1 MLKRSYIFDLLRSGG
16 LLSCLLLFLTE
27 GVTLAQQPDLKQKIT
42 VRYSDI
48 PLESILKDLSQ
59 SAHIQFSYSSDR
71 IPVNARITL
80 FAENVTLEKV
90 LQEIFIQSGIQFRV
104 INGYIVLNALKE
116 IQVAAASEKTELFT
130 INGTITDSANHE
142 LMIGATVYVKES
154 GIGVIS
160 NNYGYYSLTLPRGKY
175 TLEASFLGY
184 AAESKTVELTRN
196 IRWNMQLKLA
206 PFTMKEIIISSVNQ
220 EELINNSLA
229 AQTILDPSVVQRQT
243 AALGETDM
251 LKSLDY
257 LPGISFQSDGS
268 SYFSV
273 RGGSRDQ
280 NLILLD
286 EAPIYNPSHLLG
298 LFTPIIPE
306 AIKHTDIFRADF
318 PVQFGGRLSSVIDI
332 HAREGNMRKFSGTA
346 SISPVSSRFSVEG
359 PFKKEISSYFLS
371 FRFSTFGLYV
381 KASNPTIERF
391 NFIDFTSKFNIKLG
405 QRDRL
410 YLTLFAGQDALIAK
424 PSNVRTGLMWGNTAA
439 SLRWSHIYGSR
450 LFSHTT
456 LYASRY
462 DYSLY
467 TDYDQQLYWNSDITG
482 TNLKSE
488 FTWYIN
494 PRNSLKFGF
503 NLGGYFFNPG
513 NYNAPGTMADTMRV
527 SQVNSGEIIL
537 YAGNEVE
544 LYRWLRLHYGLRF
557 SNWSN
562 YGEAFSIVYDDHYEP
577 VSNTTYEKGVRYYSK
592 SFLEPRISVS
602 FRTGRFTSFKV
613 SYNRAIQHI
622 NQINNSISPFNSLE
636 VWLPSGPNI
645 KPQYADLYDVGF
657 VKAWPDRALE
667 LNMDIYY
674 KRMFNQV
681 GYRYH
686 AEMLLNPYLEGELRQ
701 GDAYA
706 CGFEIMLRKTTGRLT
721 GQIGYGYARSYLQI
735 SDLNNNQWYPSHQDK
750 PVDLSLLLDYKI
762 KPRWSI
768 NLTAVYTSGMTLST
782 PTGFYFYRGS
792 QVPVY
797 TRQNNDRLPD
807 YRRMDVG
814 SVWRLNKQEKIFE
827 HYFTLSIYNFF
838 NTKNY
843 AFLNF
848 NKIKGDDGKYYVP
861 ADKLNLQEQLTT
873 YRYVYSI
880 IPSFTYS
887 LKF

>member
-1 MLKRSYIFDLLRSGG
+1 
-16 LLSCLLLFLTE
+16 
-27 GVTLAQQPDLKQKIT
+27 
-42 VRYSDI
+42 
-48 PLESILKDLSQ
+48 
-59 SAHIQFSYSSDR
+59 
-71 IPVNARITL
+71 
-80 FAENVTLEKV
+80 
-90 LQEIFIQSGIQFRV
+90 
-104 INGYIVLNALKE
+104 
-116 IQVAAASEKTELFT
+116 
-130 INGTITDSANHE
+130 
-142 LMIGATVYVKES
+142 
-154 GIGVIS
+154 
-160 NNYGYYSLTLPRGKY
+160 
-175 TLEASFLGY
+175 
-184 AAESKTVELTRN
+184 
-196 IRWNMQLKLA
+196 
-206 PFTMKEIIISSVNQ
+206 
-220 EELINNSLA
+220 
-229 AQTILDPSVVQRQT
+229 
-243 AALGETDM
+243 
-251 LKSLDY
+251 
-257 LPGISFQSDGS
+257 
-268 SYFSV
+268 
-273 RGGSRDQ
+273 
-280 NLILLD
+280 
-286 EAPIYNPSHLLG
+286 
-298 LFTPIIPE
+298 
-306 AIKHTDIFRADF
+306 
-318 PVQFGGRLSSVIDI
+318 
-332 HAREGNMRKFSGTA
+332 
-346 SISPVSSRFSVEG
+346 
-359 PFKKEISSYFLS
+359 
-371 FRFSTFGLYV
+371 
-381 KASNPTIERF
+381 
-391 NFIDFTSKFNIKLG
+391 
-405 QRDRL
+405 
-410 YLTLFAGQDALIAK
+410 
-424 PSNVRTGLMWGNTAA
+424 
-439 SLRWSHIYGSR
+439 
-450 LFSHTT
+450 
-456 LYASRY
+456 
-462 DYSLY
+462 
-467 TDYDQQLYWNSDITG
+467 
-482 TNLKSE
+482 
-488 FTWYIN
+488 
-494 PRNSLKFGF
+494 
-503 NLGGYFFNPG
+503 
-513 NYNAPGTMADTMRV
+513 MADTMRV

-721 GQIGYGYARSYLQI
+721 GQIGYGYARSYLHI

-797 TRQNNDRLPD
+797 TKQNNDRLPD